1 MYRFKFADI
10 GEGIHEGKLLKWE
23 VKAGDKVEDGDTL
36 FTVETDK
43 VNAEIPCPVDGTI
56 KELKFKEG
64 DVIHVGD
71 VVVVIDDGSGD
82 SAAPE
87 KPAPAAQKPAAPVKE
102 EDTGGV
108 VGEIKVSNETLEI
121 PANKNDHKAETN
133 NANNKIL
140 ATPVARKLAAMK
152 NINLAD
158 VQGSGYNGRVMKIDI
173 ENFTPSATASSSASH
188 VLAKKNILEDK
199 VVPLTQMRKAIAKA
213 MTRSKTIIP
222 EITLLKE
229 VNMTNLVE
237 LRNKIKNGKKI
248 KISYMPFIIR
258 ACTLAIE
265 EYPVFNTKLDEAKQ
279 AIVFSKNINIG
290 MAADTPKGLVV
301 PVIKNADQLS
311 ILGLNAQV
319 YELAGKARANK
330 LTMKDMSGGTFTITN
345 YGSVGAD
352 FGTQVIN
359 YPEAA
364 ILGIGALNTKPIY
377 NVNGELEKAITMMI
391 SVSAD
396 HRIIDGADVGRFLLA
411 VKNYLENPSM
421 MLMKW

>member
-1 MYRFKFADI
+1 MYQFKFADI

-23 VKAGDKVEDGDTL
+23 VKVGDKVEDGDNL

-43 VNAEIPCPVDGTI
+43 VNAEIPCPVDGI
-56 KELKFKEG
+56 IAKINYQEG

-71 VVVVIDDGSGD
+71 VVVIIDDGTG
-82 SAAPE
+82 AAE
-87 KPAPAAQKPAAPVKE
+87 AASKPAVAKIPVQE
-102 EDTGGV
+102 PDAGGV
-108 VGEIKVSNETLEI
+108 VGEIVVSNETLDLPTQAPKTI
-121 PANKNDHKAETN
+121 KN
-133 NANNKIL
+133 NNKKPL
-140 ATPVARKLAAMK
+140 ASPVARKLAAAK

-158 VQGSGYNGRVMKIDI
+158 VTGSGYNGRIMKSDI
-173 ENFTPSATASSSASH
+173 VNFKGTATASTTAT
-188 VLAKKNILEDK
+188 VDYTLNKTAVLEDK
-199 VVPLTQMRKAIAKA
+199 VVPLTQMRKAIARA

-229 VNMTNLVE
+229 VNMTKLVE

-265 EYPVFNTKLDEAKQ
+265 EYPVFNTKLDEKKQ
-279 AIVFSKNINIG
+279 AIVYSKNINIG

-319 YELAGKARANK
+319 YALAGKARANQ
-330 LTMKDMSGGTFTITN
+330 LAMSDMSGGTFTITN

-352 FGTQVIN
+352 YGTQVIN

-377 NVNGELEKAITMMI
+377 NNAGELEKAITMMI

-396 HRIIDGADVGRFLLA
+396 HRIIDGADVGRFLIA

>member
-1 MYRFKFADI
+1 MYQFKFADI

-64 DVIHVGD
+64 DIIHVGD
-71 VVVVIDDGSGD
+71 VVVVIDDGSSA

-87 KPAPAAQKPAAPVKE
+87 KQAAPAPVE
-102 EDTGGV
+102 EQDAGGV
-108 VGEIKVSNETLEI
+108 VGEIKVSNETLAI
-121 PANKNDHKAETN
+121 PANKIDETPRTSNTN
-133 NANNKIL
+133 NAVL
-140 ATPVARKLAAMK
+140 ATPVARKLAALK

-158 VQGSGYNGRVMKIDI
+158 IKGTGYRGRVMKSDI
-173 ENFTPSATASSSASH
+173 ENFNPASASAVSAPTSH
-188 VLAKKNILEDK
+188 ALMPKKNILEDK

-311 ILGLNAQV
+311 ILGLNSEV
-319 YELAGKARANK
+319 YGLAAKARAGQ
-330 LTMKDMSGGTFTITN
+330 LAMKDMSGGTFTITN

-377 NVNGELEKAITMMI
+377 NQNGELEKAITMMI

-396 HRIIDGADVGRFLLA
+396 HRIIDGADVGRFLIA